1 MAGAARQ
8 LASGGRLVTYGP
20 YFETDQPAAPGNLA
34 FDESL
39 RARDP
44 AWGIRQLDDVAAQA
58 ERHGLALQQRHAM
71 PANNLRPPVRADC
84 LPLPLGE
91 GRGEGKRR
99 WQSSSIG
106 IERRSPHPPSP
117 KGSGSKSAL

>member
-1 MAGAARQ
+1 MVAGGILGRLGTVLGEAVAAGMRASFLEGTGLMAGAARQ

-71 PANNLRPPVRADC
+71 PANNLLLVFAAAA
-84 LPLPLGE
+84 
-91 GRGEGKRR
+91 
-99 WQSSSIG
+99 S
-106 IERRSPHPPSP
+106 
-117 KGSGSKSAL
+117 